1 MINAPTTHTFYNMQ
15 NSESSSGRTEQS
27 RRLKWIGRLL
37 WTRKYSKAMNTI
49 YNRNSPWLLIKS
61 GRTDGLHDPVRHNTL
76 EYWASPTFIHRYAVY
91 RSMLLLD
98 HHPMDD
104 EESGGGD
111 FCRVHMKKFR
121 NANSY
126 REVSWQWT
134 RIELY
139 VVRPL
144 SSKYRFGRHSLN
156 CRWKLNYSSFCA
168 TDPAQLQIQI
178 KRNFL

>member
-1 MINAPTTHTFYNMQ
+1 MVID
-15 NSESSSGRTEQS
+15 
-27 RRLKWIGRLL
+27 KV
-37 WTRKYSKAMNTI
+37 
-49 YNRNSPWLLIKS
+49 
-61 GRTDGLHDPVRHNTL
+61 RTDGRTSRSCPAQYPGILGIAD
-76 EYWASPTFIHRYAVY
+76 IHSSICRISFNAAAGPPSNGWWGK
-91 RSMLLLD
+91 RR
-98 HHPMDD
+98 
-104 EESGGGD
+104 GGGD

-178 KRNFL
+178 KRNFLLGEDAKLLAKSVRPHMTAIKPSLGGCRHQCHHKSSSLVGQPLIE